1 MRSEAFCSR
10 HKKVEQGLLF
20 PQSTRRLHLN
30 RSIAL
35 ISEHASPLAALG
47 GIDAGGQNIYVASIA
62 RELGRLGY
70 SVDVF
75 TRRDSEHLPERV
87 DYAPGVRVINVPAGP
102 ASYVRKEDMLPL
114 MDSFCDYVCDFA
126 RSNGGY
132 LLSHANFFMSGLVSL
147 RLKECLRTPYVV
159 TFHALGRVRRLH
171 QRGADQFPPQRM
183 DIEDVTIAQADG
195 IVAECPQDHRDLTT
209 LYRADERRISVIPC
223 GFDRGEFWPIAKPF
237 ARRALGFSPNE
248 KLLVNIGR
256 LAPRKGLDN
265 LIRGLGRLSR
275 DHHMNARL
283 VLVGGNSDLPDPAL
297 TPEMARLQAIAQ
309 EEGVA
314 NQVVFTGRRSR
325 EFLKLYYSAADLF
338 CTTPWYEPFGITPLE
353 AMACGTPVIGADVGG
368 IRFSVAD
375 GVTGFLV
382 PPNDPD
388 ALASRAAELLGDPRR
403 MKEMGRAGMQRVQ
416 AQFTWPKIAR
426 EISVFY
432 ERVLGMRMPR
442 RPIKVAV
449 AA

>member
-1 MRSEAFCSR
+1 MKRAMFCAL
-10 HKKVEQGLLF
+10 HKKLEQGLLF
-20 PQSTRRLHLN
+20 PLSTRRHYLN

-35 ISEHASPLAALG
+35 ISEHASPLAAVG

-70 SVDVF
+70 HVDVF
-75 TRRDSEHLPERV
+75 TRRDSDRVPEVV
-87 DYAPGVRVINVPAGP
+87 DYAPGGRVVNVPAGP
-102 ASYVRKEDMLPL
+102 ARYVRKEDMLPL
-114 MDSFCDYVCDFA
+114 MGEFSDYVCDFA
-126 RSNGGY
+126 RRKGGY
-132 LLSHANFFMSGLVSL
+132 LLTHANFFMSGLVSA
-147 RLKECLRTPYVV
+147 RVKEELGVPYVV

-171 QRGADQFPPQRM
+171 QREADQFPPERM
-183 DIEDVTIAQADG
+183 AIEDDTIAHADG

-209 LYRADERRISVIPC
+209 LYRADERRIAVIPC

-237 ARRALGFSPNE
+237 ARRALGFSPTE
-248 KLLVNIGR
+248 KLLVNVGR

-265 LIRGLGRLSR
+265 LIRGLGRLAR

-297 TPEMARLQAIAQ
+297 TPEMARLQAIAA

-314 NQVVFTGRRSR
+314 NQVTFTGRRSR

-375 GVTGFLV
+375 GVTGVLV

-388 ALASRAAELLGDPRR
+388 ALAARAAELLRDPARL
-403 MKEMGRAGMQRVQ
+403 KEMGRAGMQRVH
-416 AQFTWPKIAR
+416 AQFTWPKVAR
-426 EISVFY
+426 GLSGFY
-432 ERVLGMRMPR
+432 ERVLGVRMPR

>member
-1 MRSEAFCSR
+1 
-10 HKKVEQGLLF
+10 LLF
-20 PQSTRRLHLN
+20 TQANGDFPLN

-35 ISEHASPLAALG
+35 ISEHASPLAAVG
-47 GIDAGGQNIYVASIA
+47 GIDAGGQNIYVASVA

-75 TRRDSEHLPERV
+75 TRRDSERLPEVV
-87 DYAPGVRVINVPAGP
+87 DYAPGVRVVNVPAGP
-102 ASYVRKEDMLPL
+102 ASYVRKEEMLPL
-114 MDSFCDYVCDFA
+114 MDEFCDYVCDFA
-126 RSNGGY
+126 RNKGGY
-132 LLSHANFFMSGLVSL
+132 LLSHANFFMSGLASL
-147 RLKECLRTPYVV
+147 RLKERVGIPYVV

-171 QRGADQFPPQRM
+171 QRGADQFPARRM
-183 DIEDVTIAQADG
+183 DIEDETIERADG
-195 IVAECPQDHRDLTT
+195 IVAECPQDRSDLTT
-209 LYRADERRISVIPC
+209 LYRADERRIAVIPC

-237 ARRALGFSPNE
+237 ARRALGFAANE

-265 LIRGLGRLSR
+265 LIRGLGRLAR
-275 DHHMNARL
+275 DHHVNAKL
-283 VLVGGNSDLPDPAL
+283 VVVGGNSDLPDPAV
-297 TPEMARLQAIAQ
+297 TPEIARLQAIAA
-309 EEGVA
+309 EEGVE
-314 NQVVFTGRRSR
+314 NQVLFTGRRSR

-353 AMACGTPVIGADVGG
+353 AMACGTPVLGADVGG

-382 PPNDPD
+382 PPSDPD
-388 ALASRAAELLGDPRR
+388 ALAARAAELLADPER
-403 MKEMGRAGMQRVQ
+403 MKEMGRAGVQRVQ
-416 AQFTWPKIAR
+416 AQFTWPKVAR
-426 EISVFY
+426 EISMFY
-432 ERVLGMRMPR
+432 ERVLGVRMPR